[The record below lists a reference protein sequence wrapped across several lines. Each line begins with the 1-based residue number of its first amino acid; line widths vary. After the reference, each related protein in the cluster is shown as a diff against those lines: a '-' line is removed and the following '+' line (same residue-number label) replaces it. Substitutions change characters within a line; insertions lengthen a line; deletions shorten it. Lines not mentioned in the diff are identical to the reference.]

1 MGLPQAGE
9 RPGGLRMSS
18 SHSPLQEKLE
28 TFTELYKNRKEI
40 IKQRTYATDFY
51 CSPES
56 TRAAVELSIQGEP
69 PLQDHL

>member
-28 TFTELYKNRKEI
+28 TFTELLKKS
-40 IKQRTYATDFY
+40 QRTYATDFY